1 MKKETE
7 GLISAAQEQALRTN
21 WIRKNIDGQEV
32 SEKCR
37 MCGKRDKSITYLIAE
52 CKKLAQREYR
62 QRHDTIARIVHLELC
77 QNFGF
82 AGKVKWYNHKPVT
95 FVDNDRV
102 KILWDFNIQTDHVI
116 QQKRSDIVVMHKT
129 ERKCH
134 LTDIAVTG
142 DKRIELKE
150 QEKIDNHNELK
161 REEKKIWNLSQVVVV
176 PVLIGA
182 LGVISK
188 RLKDW
193 LKKLDVKSSIEL
205 LQKAALRG
213 TVKIVWQVLET

>member
-1 MKKETE
+1 MYK
-7 GLISAAQEQALRTN
+7 
-21 WIRKNIDGQEV
+21 
-32 SEKCR
+32 
-37 MCGKRDKSITYLIAE
+37 
-52 CKKLAQREYR
+52 
-62 QRHDTIARIVHLELC
+62 QRHDNIARIVHLELC
-77 QNFGF
+77 QKFGF

-134 LTDIAVTG
+134 LIDIAVTG

-161 REEKKIWNLSQVVVV
+161 REVKKIWNLSQVVVV

-193 LKKLDVKSSIEL
+193 LKKLDVKSSIEFL
-205 LQKAALRG
+205 
-213 TVKIVWQVLET
+213 